1 MTSTL
6 SNNEKKVYEHI
17 RKNPGCS
24 KQHIVRGMAG
34 NPTRITVLD
43 VITDL
48 EKKHLIKTRKD
59 KPNSQIYRIFTS
71 SETVV
76 GESLNNLHEMKEAL
90 LNLLTTIQQNHI
102 KLEAGRKKFFKEGQ
116 LRNY

>member
-6 SNNEKKVYEHI
+6 SNNESKVYEYI

-24 KQHIVRGMAG
+24 KQQVVRGMAG

-43 VITDL
+43 AINDL
-48 EKKHLIKTRKD
+48 EKKHLILTKKD
-59 KPNSQIYRIFTS
+59 KPNSQIYKIFTS

-76 GESLNNLHEMKEAL
+76 GESMNNLLEMKEAL
-90 LNLLTTIQQNHI
+90 LNLLTTIRQNHI
-102 KLEAGRKKFFKEGQ
+102 QLEAARKKIF
-116 LRNY
+116 

>member
-1 MTSTL
+1 ML
-6 SNNEKKVYEHI
+6 Y
-17 RKNPGCS
+17 
-24 KQHIVRGMAG
+24 AG
-34 NPTRITVLD
+34 WLEIQQGSQYLD

-48 EKKHLIKTRKD
+48 EKKRLIKTRKD

-102 KLEAGRKKFFKEGQ
+102 KVRQQEKKSLKKVTSGLIEIC
-116 LRNY
+116 L